1 MANQVRE
8 IAGMAASLRALLAS
22 VEDVKNQLNPQEA
35 ESSDFVGL
43 VPGTNVSGTFP
54 CTQKISSLLI
64 LVENLKSEEKKPRGV
79 VSVKFS
85 AVVQGH
91 SFVVASQ
98 NISKDGTS
106 VLEVPACGLNSV
118 IEIEIDGTANVTLW
132 GI

>member
-8 IAGMAASLRALLAS
+8 MAGMAASLRALLAIS
-22 VEDVKNQLNPQEA
+22 EESKNQTQVQSP
-35 ESSDFVGL
+35 ESSDFVRL
-43 VPGTNVSGTFP
+43 VPETNVSGIFP
-54 CTQKISSLLI
+54 VTQKISSLMILI
-64 LVENLKSEEKKPRGV
+64 ENLKSEEKKPRGIV
-79 VSVKFS
+79 AVKFL

-106 VLEVPACGLNSV
+106 VLEVPACGLNSI

>member
-8 IAGMAASLRALLAS
+8 MAGMAASLRALVAHS
-22 VEDVKNQLNPQEA
+22 EDSKNQLNAQEPK
-35 ESSDFVGL
+35 SSDFVGL
-43 VPGTNVSGTFP
+43 VPETSVSGAFP
-54 CTQKISSLLI
+54 VTQKISSLMI
-64 LVENLKSEEKKPRGV
+64 LVENLKPEEKKPRGV
-79 VSVKFS
+79 VAVRFS
-85 AVVQGH
+85 AVFQGH

-106 VLEVPACGLNSV
+106 VLEIPACGLNSV